1 VADQWGHP
9 TAAADVAT
17 AALAAV
23 VRARDGL
30 VGTFHVAGAPL
41 ATWHDLATAAIAEA
55 ARAGAIT
62 EVPVDPIPT
71 SAYPTAAKR
80 PLRVEMDMADTW
92 PALGLAPFDWR
103 ASLAAEAEARFN
115 GGGLS

>member
-1 VADQWGHP
+1 
-9 TAAADVAT
+9 
-17 AALAAV
+17 
-23 VRARDGL
+23 
-30 VGTFHVAGAPL
+30 
-41 ATWHDLATAAIAEA
+41 
-55 ARAGAIT
+55 
-62 EVPVDPIPT
+62 VDPIPT